1 MSDPIYST
9 FADQLQAETNKIQN
23 EEAKLTF
30 NQLLRA
36 LDAGMVEV
44 DIKREISTEVNQKTL
59 TLKGRLGAMILTG
72 EIKLVRDANMKD
84 YFDAKDK

>member
-9 FADQLQAETNKIQN
+9 FADQLQAETNKIMN
-23 EEAKLTF
+23 EETKLTF

-36 LDAGMVEV
+36 LEAGMVEV
-44 DIKREISTEVNQKTL
+44 DIKREITAEINQKTL

-72 EIKLVRDANMKD
+72 EIKLVRDTNMKD
-84 YFDAKDK
+84 YLDAKDK

>member
-1 MSDPIYST
+1 MSDIST
-9 FADQLQAETNKIQN
+9 LASQLQTETNKALN

-44 DIKREISTEVNQKTL
+44 DIKREITPDINQKTL
-59 TLKGRLGAMILTG
+59 ALKGRLGAMILTG
-72 EIKLVRDANMKD
+72 EIKLVRDTNMRD
-84 YFDAKDK
+84 YLDAKSK